1 LGLQSLLFFPLTLLY
16 EAWKRHTLAELAPF
30 GGRVSVIVPAYN
42 EERTLRSTLLSLLD
56 SDYPD
61 LEIIVVNDGSTE
73 QATREKLATYQRDKT
88 RVLTTGNQGLAAAR
102 NNGITAAAGDYIL
115 PLDADDRIAPRYLEE
130 AVAVLKD
137 QPETGIVYCQAR
149 LFGAVEADWL
159 LPEYSVEEML
169 RDNVIFC
176 SALFRRTDWQLVGGY
191 DTGMVHGW
199 EDYEFW
205 ISLIER
211 GKGVH
216 RLDGRYFYYR
226 VAADSMVRS
235 KEKQQK
241 IEMFKRIYQRHSA
254 FIGEHI
260 EAWLAVLLE
269 TRETYHTGR
278 LYVDCGKGLSD
289 SDSIA
294 RKVCQGRQ
302 VLSFPVETFVGRR
315 SFRFDPSDCP
325 VVVELE
331 AIEVVTGGEKIPAD
345 LAMVESNALY
355 RQGNRFF
362 FASADPQLYL
372 PSGRIAGEAI
382 QRIVIAID
390 IIAVHDEAL
399 RLVIAYQDQRLQQK
413 RGRSVMSRLMPFRKR
428 DVQQ

>member
-1 LGLQSLLFFPLTLLY
+1 M
-16 EAWKRHTLAELAPF
+16 AK
-30 GGRVSVIVPAYN
+30 VSVIIPCYNQGAY
-42 EERTLRSTLLSLLD
+42 LD
-56 SDYPD
+56 EAVDSVLAQTYAD

-73 QATREKLATYQRDKT
+73 IATRQKLATYQRDKT
-88 RVLTTGNQGLAAAR
+88 RVLTTANQGLAAAR
-102 NNGITAAAGDYIL
+102 NNGIAAAAGEYIL
-115 PLDADDRIAPRYLEE
+115 PLDADDRIDPRYLEE
-130 AVAVLKD
+130 AVAVLED

-205 ISLIER
+205 LSLIER

-216 RLDGRYFYYR
+216 RLDGRFFYYR

-235 KEKQQK
+235 KEKLQK
-241 IEMFKRIYQRHSA
+241 IQMFKRIYQRHSA

-260 EAWLAVLLE
+260 EAWLAPLLE

-294 RKVCQGRQ
+294 RKICKGRQ
-302 VLSFPVETFVGRR
+302 VLTFPVETFTGRR

-331 AIEVVTGGEKIPAD
+331 AIAMVTSGEEIPAD
-345 LAMVESNALY
+345 LAMVKSNALC
-355 RQGNRFF
+355 RQRNRFL
-362 FASADPQLYL
+362 FASTDPQLYL
-372 PSGRIAGEAI
+372 PSGRITGEEI

-399 RLVIAYQDQRLQQK
+399 RLIIAYQNQLLQKK
-413 RGRSVMSRLMPFRKR
+413 RGCSVMSRLMPFRKR
-428 DVQQ
+428 DGRQ